1 MDNITARTNVDNKI
15 ADHESID
22 ILIEVRKEC
31 HAPANKECC
40 VFRYNRNRFRSK
52 LGSMLEFEEMDDLNE
67 HVDKFDWCLQIT
79 VEHFIV
85 GSRINREKWNEWFN
99 SELRVLRRD

>member
-1 MDNITARTNVDNKI
+1 
-15 ADHESID
+15 
-22 ILIEVRKEC
+22 
-31 HAPANKECC
+31 
-40 VFRYNRNRFRSK
+40 
-52 LGSMLEFEEMDDLNE
+52 MDDLNE